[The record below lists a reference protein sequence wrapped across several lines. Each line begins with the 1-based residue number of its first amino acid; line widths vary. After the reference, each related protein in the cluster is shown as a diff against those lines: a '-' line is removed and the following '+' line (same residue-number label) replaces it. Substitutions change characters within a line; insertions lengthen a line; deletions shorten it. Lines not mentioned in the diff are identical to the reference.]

1 MTRIPRNQATGLE
14 ILAAL
19 LATAVLIGVTII
31 VVQALARLPDA
42 FNPATGVVIT
52 IVDGSLTFLIMACL
66 MPTWGVVGLEYF
78 RLRQQAEQYAAWASR
93 RHPLLEQRAECA
105 IRAAYL
111 ALARQDIAVAT
122 RYAEIGLKAAGVGI
136 YRPAISFYYALCLD
150 VRALFLQEQ
159 GRYQEALEDYAT
171 ATRLNLQP
179 ATLTAQYY
187 AAASGPLYWMG
198 RFNES
203 VLFARQAITAA
214 PEIEHYPLSLA
225 YRNAALSLAELED
238 YSEAVR
244 MCELGMQIEPTTAV
258 NVLLMADIAW
268 LLGMSGDEQ
277 KAEELFSALEPQAL
291 SGVLSSVLHQEYHEV
306 LGRLRLHQGRPE
318 DAERLFQASLTDE
331 TRKHLSGLYHLAKIS
346 QNRGDG
352 TGAQAYRERLLQESP
367 ESFYARRLREQS

>member
-136 YRPAISFYYALCLD
+136 YRPAISFIM
-150 VRALFLQEQ
+150 R
-159 GRYQEALEDYAT
+159 
-171 ATRLNLQP
+171 
-179 ATLTAQYY
+179 
-187 AAASGPLYWMG
+187 
-198 RFNES
+198 S
-203 VLFARQAITAA
+203 VLMSA
-214 PEIEHYPLSLA
+214 PYSS
-225 YRNAALSLAELED
+225 RNK
-238 YSEAVR
+238 
-244 MCELGMQIEPTTAV
+244 GGI
-258 NVLLMADIAW
+258 
-268 LLGMSGDEQ
+268 
-277 KAEELFSALEPQAL
+277 
-291 SGVLSSVLHQEYHEV
+291 
-306 LGRLRLHQGRPE
+306 
-318 DAERLFQASLTDE
+318 
-331 TRKHLSGLYHLAKIS
+331 RKH
-346 QNRGDG
+346 
-352 TGAQAYRERLLQESP
+352 
-367 ESFYARRLREQS
+367 